1 MSALRVARAVKSTLP
16 SVSQTFTLFQNSA
29 SGTKCLASVAGSTT
43 SASTSSFHGIFSGR
57 EAPRLSATQTSA
69 FSTNLRSGPSFAA
82 SQVRAVSAVDA
93 KFFAHLRMASTK
105 GMTKIMYMAIVA
117 SAGITPPER
126 SSHLLY
132 FGRSPG
138 HGDFVSGR
146 LALVMETILLRC
158 KCDRSQLNDVSFVGQ
173 RRTLSRN
180 F

>member
-1 MSALRVARAVKSTLP
+1 MSASRVARVVKSSLP

-29 SGTKCLASVAGSTT
+29 SGTKCLATVAGSTT
-43 SASTSSFHGIFSGR
+43 SASTSSYHGRFSGR

-93 KFFAHLRMASTK
+93 KFFAHSRMASTK
-105 GMTKIMYMAIVA
+105 GMSKSLCMAIVA
-117 SAGITPPER
+117 RAGVTPPVR

-132 FGRSPG
+132 FGRAPD

-146 LALVMETILLRC
+146 L
-158 KCDRSQLNDVSFVGQ
+158 
-173 RRTLSRN
+173 
-180 F
+180 